1 MKQNKNKANLKILF
15 LNEKQLKIVAGGEAL
30 SAYHKKGS
38 DERLGLEISTSNCLE
53 FICSKS
59 SCNNPSLRKSDWVVQ
74 SAGWPKPG
82 VAFVEIRDEA
92 AGPIIHRCRSA
103 GKNGK
108 HVRDWMKG
116 QKIKDAKSY
125 PGQSMDYCIEAVLRN
140 ASGGKVNIGDGK
152 EVVKS
157 YHIKVGE
164 RPKELIVTPTCPTCG
179 SNMSLVPRHKKEF
192 YRLTNKMNIKRMLDK
207 QK

>member
-1 MKQNKNKANLKILF
+1 M
-15 LNEKQLKIVAGGEAL
+15 NEKQLKIVAGGEAL

-53 FICSKS
+53 FICPKP
-59 SCNNPSLRKSDWVVQ
+59 SCNNSRLRKSDRVVQ
-74 SAGWPKPG
+74 SVKYPNAG

-103 GKNGK
+103 GKHGK
-108 HVRDWMKG
+108 HIQNWMKG

-125 PGQSMDYCIEAVLRN
+125 PGQSMDNCIEAVLRN

-192 YRLTNKMNIKRMLDK
+192 HRLINKRNIKDILDK